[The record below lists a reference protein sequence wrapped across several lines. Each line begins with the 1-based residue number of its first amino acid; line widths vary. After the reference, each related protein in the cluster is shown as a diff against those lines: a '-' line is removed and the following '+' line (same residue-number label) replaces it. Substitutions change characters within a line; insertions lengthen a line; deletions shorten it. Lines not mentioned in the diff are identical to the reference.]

1 MIWQDSF
8 QQSAGEEGKLHWVRQ
23 LGGVMNIDSDLIFL
37 SRNLSRISRR
47 EIGQS
52 SLRGRQGW
60 EKGLLVWF
68 CFIFRWKKLSIFII
82 WERKLEERE
91 MSMSRRERIINRV
104 EVLKR
109 YQGASSALNNLL
121 VYCLANFPQ
130 IKKRILGIP
139 SPFIYVALDL
149 SLHLALHL
157 HSWLPAAST
166 WPFTLPLSF
175 CHLDSALRFDDW
187 FSFSGTWPLLSLATL
202 LPSPS
207 AVATLGHYE

>member
-130 IKKRILGIP
+130 INLKTHSRY
-139 SPFIYVALDL
+139 PFSI
-149 SLHLALHL
+149 HLCGPGPLTSSCFAFTFLTSCCIHL
-157 HSWLPAAST
+157 TFYFAS
-166 WPFTLPLSF
+166 
-175 CHLDSALRFDDW
+175 
-187 FSFSGTWPLLSLATL
+187 
-202 LPSPS
+202 
-207 AVATLGHYE
+207 